1 MSLRWKIALA
11 MAAIAVVSTIA
22 IGTVSYRSTRQQL
35 LSEVDRSLFDVETVF
50 RQGQFGRDPLPERGP
65 LSGLDARIVDASG
78 SVLETT
84 FPVDFP
90 VDEAASSTLG
100 RRAATTIDTVDTT
113 DGAYRVRTVG
123 FPRGAIQFGRSLAET
138 ERVLDGLRV
147 RIVLWSLVVGGVAAA
162 IGWWISSAATGPL
175 RRLTSA
181 AEQVEA
187 TGRLDVDVGTDDD
200 RSDEAGRLT
209 AAFRGMLAALARSK
223 DEQRR
228 LVQDAGHELR
238 TPLTSLRTNLDV
250 LERYP
255 DLGDDDRHEIVR
267 DLRAEVDELT
277 DLVDEIVAVAS
288 GESSD
293 EPAVELRLDDLV
305 AEVVERHERRSGRSI
320 EMQCAPT
327 TVVAQRAAV
336 QRAVSCLLDN
346 ATKFDPSDEPIVVRV
361 ADSTV
366 TVGDRGP
373 GIADADRARVFER
386 FYRADVDR
394 TRPGSGLGLSIVAA
408 VARRHGGS
416 AFASR
421 RDGGGAEVGF
431 RLGAWPPPTHQ
442 DSHPPLTSV

>member
-11 MAAIAVVSTIA
+11 MAAIAVVSTVA
-22 IGTVSYRSTRQQL
+22 IGAVSYRSTRQQL
-35 LSEVDRSLFDVETVF
+35 LSEVDRSLLDVESVF

-65 LSGLDARIVDASG
+65 LSGLDARIVDSSG
-78 SVLETT
+78 SVLEST

-90 VDEAASSTLG
+90 VDAAAAATLG
-100 RRAATTIDTVDTT
+100 RRAATTIDTVDTD

-123 FPRGAIQFGRSLAET
+123 FARGAIQFGRSLAET

-147 RIVLWSLVVGGVAAA
+147 RIVLWSLLVGGLAAA
-162 IGWWISSAATGPL
+162 LGWWISSAATKPL
-175 RRLTSA
+175 RRLTEA

-187 TGRLDVDVGTDDD
+187 TGRLDVEVGPDD
-200 RSDEAGRLT
+200 RTDEAGRLT

-250 LERYP
+250 LDRYP
-255 DLGDDDRHEIVR
+255 DLSDDDRREIVR

-277 DLVDEIVAVAS
+277 DLVDEVVTVAT

-293 EPAVELRLDDLV
+293 EPAVELRLDELV
-305 AEVVERHERRSGRSI
+305 ADVAERYGRRTGRTI
-320 EMQCAPT
+320 ELSSRPT
-327 TVVAQRAAV
+327 TVTAQRSAV

-346 ATKFDPSDEPIVVRV
+346 ATKFDPSDEAISVTV
-361 ADSTV
+361 AEATV
-366 TVGDRGP
+366 TVADRGP
-373 GIADADRARVFER
+373 GIDSSDLPYVFER

-394 TRPGSGLGLSIVAA
+394 TRPGSGLGLSIVDA
-408 VARRHGGS
+408 VARRHGGR
-416 AFASR
+416 AFADQR
-421 RDGGGAEVGF
+421 VGGGAEVGF
-431 RLGAWPPPTHQ
+431 RLGPWPPPQTA